1 MHRWMRD
8 YFSFSRKDRI
18 AILVLV
24 ALIFL
29 TLLLPNFYRNAIR
42 TPPDHTDTA
51 WIALVRALVVKQDS
65 EHLVHSARKWPEKRV
80 FSPKYPD
87 STRHWKNWSQT
98 YQKSRSYPEKGYSRK
113 PLSPIDINLAD
124 TTALIA
130 LPGIGSKL
138 AERIVKFREKLGG
151 FYSIDQIGEVY
162 GLGDSVFQKIRP
174 FFLMASFMIKKINI
188 NNASL
193 DELKAH
199 PYIRFNIA
207 KSIIAYREQH
217 GAYTSKED
225 LKNLVLMT
233 NDIYAKV
240 YPYLEL

>member
-1 MHRWMRD
+1 MKPWMRD
-8 YFSFSRKDRI
+8 YFSFSRRDRI

-29 TLLLPNFYRNAIR
+29 TLLLPYFFRNAIR
-42 TPPDHTDTA
+42 IPPDHIDTA

-65 EHLVHSARKWPEKRV
+65 EHLVHSGPKWPEIRQFAARK
-80 FSPKYPD
+80 PD
-87 STRHWKNWSQT
+87 SARHWKDWNQSGQN
-98 YQKSRSYPEKGYSRK
+98 SRPFSEKRYVRK
-113 PLSPIDINLAD
+113 PAAPVDINLAD
-124 TTALIA
+124 TTAFIA

-162 GLGDSVFQKIRP
+162 GLADSVFQKIRP
-174 FFLMASFMIKKINI
+174 LFLMTPFQIKKINI
-188 NNASL
+188 NTASL

-207 KSIIAYREQH
+207 RSIISYREQH
-217 GAYTSKED
+217 GVFAGIED
-225 LKNLVLMT
+225 LKKIVLMT
-233 NDIYAKV
+233 EDIYTKV
-240 YPYLEL
+240 YPYLGL

>member
-1 MHRWMRD
+1 MRD

-29 TLLLPNFYRNAIR
+29 TALSPHFFKNAIL
-42 TPPDHTDTA
+42 TPPDQTDTA

-65 EHLVHSARKWPEKRV
+65 EHLVHSRQKSFGNRPYPSR
-80 FSPKYPD
+80 YPD
-87 STRHWKNWSQT
+87 SARHWKNWNQPNIN
-98 YQKSRSYPEKGYSRK
+98 SRPYLEKRYSRK
-113 PLSPIDINLAD
+113 TLSPVDINLAD
-124 TTALIA
+124 TTAFIA

-162 GLGDSVFQKIRP
+162 GLADTVFQKIRP
-174 FFLMASFMIKKINI
+174 LLSMTAFQVRKINI
-188 NNASL
+188 NTASL

-199 PYIRFNIA
+199 PYIRFVIA
-207 KSIIAYREQH
+207 RSIVAWREQH
-217 GAYTSKED
+217 NGFTSLED
-225 LKNLVLMT
+225 FKKMVLMT
-233 NDIYAKV
+233 EEIYTKV

>member
-1 MHRWMRD
+1 MNPWIRD

-29 TLLLPNFYRNAIR
+29 TLLLPNFFRNAIH
-42 TPPDHTDTA
+42 TPPDQTDTA

-65 EHLVHSARKWPEKRV
+65 EHLVHFGQKWSGNRPFAARNPDSARRWKAWSQSTQNSRPYPEKRYV
-80 FSPKYPD
+80 
-87 STRHWKNWSQT
+87 
-98 YQKSRSYPEKGYSRK
+98 RK
-113 PLSPIDINLAD
+113 PVAPVDINLAD
-124 TTALIA
+124 TIAFIA

-151 FYSIDQIGEVY
+151 FYSINQIGEVY
-162 GLGDSVFQKIRP
+162 GLADSVFQKIRP
-174 FFLMASFMIKKINI
+174 LFLMAPFTIKKINI
-188 NNASL
+188 NTASL

-207 KSIIAYREQH
+207 KSIVAYREQH
-217 GAYTSKED
+217 GVFTTIED
-225 LKNLVLMT
+225 LRKLVLIT
-233 NDIYAKV
+233 EDIYTKA
-240 YPYLEL
+240 YPYLGL

>member
-1 MHRWMRD
+1 MNPWIRD

-24 ALIFL
+24 TLIFL
-29 TLLLPNFYRNAIR
+29 TLLLPNFFRNAIR
-42 TPPDHTDTA
+42 TPPGQTDTA

-65 EHLVHSARKWPEKRV
+65 EHLVHSGPKWSGNRKFAARYPDSARRWKDWSQSVQNTRPFPEKRFV
-80 FSPKYPD
+80 
-87 STRHWKNWSQT
+87 
-98 YQKSRSYPEKGYSRK
+98 RK
-113 PLSPIDINLAD
+113 PVPPVDINLAD
-124 TTALIA
+124 TTAFIA

-162 GLGDSVFQKIRP
+162 GLADSVFQKIRP
-174 FFLMASFMIKKINI
+174 LFLMAPFLVKKINI
-188 NNASL
+188 NTVSL

-207 KSIIAYREQH
+207 RSIISYREQH
-217 GAYTSKED
+217 GAFTAIED
-225 LKNLVLMT
+225 LKKLVLMT
-233 NDIYAKV
+233 DDIYTKA